1 MDDLKERLRAN
12 ALDECDEAI
21 AYIEELEQDVKAVQ
35 RREADA
41 NRAAMKHLRNLEL
54 ERIKSAN
61 YAEFSNQWRKKCEAL
76 EARIAKADAL
86 SEAAWLFMESHCVDQ
101 DSGEMADRERLE
113 NAATAYREG
122 SDT

>member
-1 MDDLKERLRAN
+1 MMDDLKERLRAN
-12 ALDECDEAI
+12 GLDECDEAI
-21 AYIEELEQDVKAVQ
+21 DRIEELEQDVKAVQ

-41 NRAAMKHLRNLEL
+41 NRAAMKHLRSLEL

-61 YAEFSNQWRKKCEAL
+61 YAEFSNQWRRKCEAL

-86 SEAAWLFMESHCVDQ
+86 AEAVTHERELVCQ
-101 DSGEMADRERLE
+101 DMGMQLDAACMIN
-113 NAATAYREG
+113 NALATYREG